1 MLTFFE
7 EYIGQLEG
15 EVAIKVSECNE
26 LKTQNRN
33 LMDQNHQL
41 TRLTQY
47 VLRHPAF
54 ASVLADMS
62 RDPSIIGQVEQP
74 PSAPIRPPPTS
85 APREVQPYIT
95 PTKQETESQ
104 SNETTQVGLS
114 MVPESNL
121 DFSMLNLGR
130 NHWANRTGLSFQQPS
145 VFSVIE
151 LPAGPAVDHFS
162 YESLSGKGLSNST
175 SIEAKSKMNSPVIAD
190 SPFQQEIAKRQWP
203 APVPISDID
212 ESDICFALYRNL
224 PSSLSSPLC
233 AVVEAVRMLEMS
245 LSGKSSPQFRMSV
258 TRNDDTMTLVQKIEK
273 MFDPLEPACSRVHG
287 MTHHLPDCS

>member
-1 MLTFFE
+1 
-7 EYIGQLEG
+7 
-15 EVAIKVSECNE
+15 
-26 LKTQNRN
+26 
-33 LMDQNHQL
+33 MDQNHQL

-62 RDPSIIGQVEQP
+62 RDPSIIGQVEQAP
-74 PSAPIRPPPTS
+74 SSAPIRPPPTS

-95 PTKQETESQ
+95 PTKQETEPQ

-130 NHWANRTGLSFQQPS
+130 NHWANRTGLGFQQPS
-145 VFSVIE
+145 VFSVME

-162 YESLSGKGLSNST
+162 SESLSGKGLSNLT
-175 SIEAKSKMNSPVIAD
+175 CIETESKMNSPIIAVP
-190 SPFQQEIAKRQWP
+190 PFQQEIAKPQWP
-203 APVPISDID
+203 APTPISDID
-212 ESDICFALYRNL
+212 ESDPCFALYRNL
-224 PSSLSSPLC
+224 PSSLHSPSC

-245 LSGKSSPQFRMSV
+245 LCGKSLPQFRMSV
-258 TRNDDTMTLVQKIEK
+258 TGSDNTMTPIQKIEQ
-273 MFDPLEPACSRVHG
+273 MFDSLEPACSRVHA
-287 MTHHLPDCS
+287 MTLHLPECS